1 MSQTNYYDVL
11 GVQENADQDTIKKA
25 YRSLAKK
32 HHPDKGGNDEMF
44 KKVSEAYD
52 VIGDDNK
59 RKQYD
64 NQRQNPFHNTGGGG
78 GFNPFGDMF
87 DMFNGRQRQRQRTVP
102 DKIIDILISPI
113 ESYNAVDKHIKYQR
127 KHMCVDCHG
136 NGGDRQHCGACNGSG
151 IITQRIGTGM
161 FIQMVQ
167 SHCNACNGNGYT
179 FTRVCGGCKGS
190 CTIEK
195 MDSIS
200 VKLPH
205 GIDDGQFLK
214 VQGRGDFNSGIYGN
228 LIIRVKVKNSDNFE
242 KFGDDLIYNKFLNLD
257 ELKVDSFLVPHPS
270 GDLSIKMPPV
280 FDTSVPLRV
289 KSKGYNN
296 GELYIKLFV
305 KFTR

>member
-1 MSQTNYYDVL
+1 MSQDNYYNVL

-44 KKVSEAYD
+44 KKVSQAYD
-52 VIGDDNK
+52 VLGDDNK
-59 RKQYD
+59 RRQYD
-64 NQRQNPFHNTGGGG
+64 NQKQNPFHNAG
-78 GFNPFGDMF
+78 
-87 DMFNGRQRQRQRTVP
+87 
-102 DKIIDILISPI
+102 
-113 ESYNAVDKHIKYQR
+113 
-127 KHMCVDCHG
+127 G
-136 NGGDRQHCGACNGSG
+136 NGGDRQHCGVCNGSG

-167 SHCNACNGNGYT
+167 SHCNACNGVGYT
-179 FTRVCGGCKGS
+179 YTRVCGGCKGS
-190 CTIEK
+190 CTTEK
-195 MDSIS
+195 TDSIS
-200 VKLPH
+200 IKLPH

-214 VQGRGDFNSGIYGN
+214 AQGRGDFSNGVYGN
-228 LIIRVKVKNSDNFE
+228 LIIRVKVKNDSNFE

-257 ELKVDSFLVPHPS
+257 DLKTDSFIIPHPS
-270 GDLSIKMPPV
+270 GDLSIKIPPV

>member
-1 MSQTNYYDVL
+1 MSQDNYYKVL
-11 GVQENADQDTIKKA
+11 GVQENADQETIKKA
-25 YRSLAKK
+25 YRTMAKK
-32 HHPDKGGNDEMF
+32 HHPDKGGNDETF
-44 KKVSEAYD
+44 KKISEAYD
-52 VIGDDNK
+52 VLGDENK
-59 RKQYD
+59 RRQYD
-64 NQRQNPFHNTGGGG
+64 NQKQNPFHNARGG

-87 DMFNGRQRQRQRTVP
+87 DMFNNRPKQRTVP
-102 DKIIDILISPI
+102 DKIIDILITPI
-113 ESYNAVDKHIKYQR
+113 ESYNAVDKHITYQR

-167 SHCNACNGNGYT
+167 SHCNACNGQGFTY
-179 FTRVCGGCKGS
+179 TRVCHTCKGS
-190 CTIEK
+190 CTTEK
-195 MDSIS
+195 PDTISI
-200 VKLPH
+200 KLPH

-214 VQGRGDFNSGIYGN
+214 VHGRGDFHNGIYGN
-228 LIIRVKVKNSDNFE
+228 LIIRIKVKNENNFE
-242 KFGDDLIYNKFLNLD
+242 KFGDDLIYNKYLNLE
-257 ELKVDSFLVPHPS
+257 ELKMDSFVVPHPS

>member
-11 GVQENADQDTIKKA
+11 GVQENADQETIKKA

-52 VIGDDNK
+52 VLGDEVK
-59 RKQYD
+59 RNQYN
-64 NQRQNPFHNTGGGG
+64 NQRKNPFGNMGG

-87 DMFNGRQRQRQRTVP
+87 DMFGGGRPRERAVP
-102 DKIIDILISPI
+102 DKIIDIIITPI
-113 ESYNAVDKHIKYQR
+113 ESYNSVEKHIKYSR
-127 KHMCVDCHG
+127 KHMCNDCNG
-136 NGGDRQHCGACNGSG
+136 NGGDRQHCTHCNGSG
-151 IITQRIGTGM
+151 VITQRIGTGM

-167 SHCNACNGNGYT
+167 SHCNACNGQGYT
-179 FTRVCGGCKGS
+179 YTRVCNFCNGN
-190 CTIEK
+190 CTTEK
-195 MDSIS
+195 VETLSI
-200 VKLPH
+200 KLPH

-214 VQGRGDFNSGIYGN
+214 ANGKGDFKNGVYGN
-228 LIIRVKVKNSDNFE
+228 LVIRVKVKGDNGFE
-242 KFGDDLIYNKFLNLD
+242 KFGDDLIYNKYFNLD
-257 ELKVDSFLVPHPS
+257 ELKTESFIVPHPS

-280 FDTSVPLRV
+280 FDTSIPLRV

-296 GELYIKLFV
+296 GELYIKMFV